1 MYYVAETDR
10 LIADG
15 IINDQQADEIK
26 SRARAAMVALCVN
39 TLLIGGIIAA
49 TLGLVFY
56 LGTPFSVAVSG
67 GLFLAGGL
75 LILRYADEL
84 YRMFG
89 NASAVIGAGML
100 IVGSGIEILDKLDA
114 SGASGLWLF
123 LLGAGIS
130 AAFLWR
136 FLMGLPQLRF
146 AYGAALVLGIGMH
159 LVGLYVATVQW
170 NLAGLPMPFAHLY
183 ATAVIVALG
192 TVLDIRLITALAIAP
207 FAQMLDTGTGYFH
220 AAYVFYSPESTLS
233 ILQMAVLIGACFF
246 AIQRGSAV
254 IKRQAGILMIMAFIV
269 ANLCA
274 LVGSLWGD
282 VIGSHIWGPES
293 NRWEYSGD
301 WEAYRKAID
310 TFEAQAIVISEHV
323 YSILWAAVLAGLI
336 IWAAMKNQ
344 RGLFNAGM
352 TFAGIHAYTQ
362 MFETFYDEPLAYV
375 IGGLL
380 AIPLAF
386 GLWRL
391 NNVWFRPMKIGATA

>member
-1 MYYVAETDR
+1 MYYVADTET

-15 IINDQQADEIK
+15 VIDTAQADEIK
-26 SRARAAMVALCVN
+26 SRARAAMVTLCVN
-39 TLLIGGIIAA
+39 TLLIGGIVAA
-49 TLGLVFY
+49 TFGLVFY
-56 LGTPFSVAVSG
+56 LGTPLSVAVCG

-75 LILRYADEL
+75 LILRYADVL

-100 IVGSGIEILDKLDA
+100 IAGSGIEIADKLRDT
-114 SGASGLWLF
+114 SGIWLLVLGLGISGL
-123 LLGAGIS
+123 
-130 AAFLWR
+130 FLWR
-136 FLMGLPQLRF
+136 FLKGLPQLRF
-146 AYGAALVLGIGMH
+146 AYGASLLMGMAMH
-159 LVGLYVATVQW
+159 LVGLYLAADQFD
-170 NLAGLPMPFAHLY
+170 LAGWPMPFVNFY
-183 ATAVIVALG
+183 AACVFVALG
-192 TVLDIRLITALAIAP
+192 SLLDIRFITALAIAP
-207 FAQMLDTGTGYFH
+207 FAQMLDTGTFYFH

-233 ILQMAVLIGACFF
+233 ILQMAVLIGACFW
-246 AIQRGSAV
+246 AIQRGGALV
-254 IKRQAGILMIMAFIV
+254 KRHAGILMIMAFIV

-282 VIGSHIWGPES
+282 VVGSHLWGPQGQ
-293 NRWEYSGD
+293 RWSYDGD
-301 WEAYRKAID
+301 WNAYWDAVEA
-310 TFEAQAIVISEHV
+310 FEAQAFVISEHV
-323 YSILWAAVLAGLI
+323 YSILWAIVLGALI

-375 IGGLL
+375 IGGLA

-391 NNVWFRPMKIGATA
+391 NNAWFKPIEVGATA